1 MSEVCTAGEFKVS
14 VPFIWRVRE
23 HWHPAK
29 LQRKRINV
37 CVRVSIAKY
46 LCSGG
51 MDCLLVESFPDF
63 CAAIR
68 SGTLRLAV
76 YTRPDL

>member
-1 MSEVCTAGEFKVS
+1 MCCIHMA
-14 VPFIWRVRE
+14 RE
-23 HWHPAK
+23 GALASSKAAAK
-29 LQRKRINV
+29 ANQCG
-37 CVRVSIAKY
+37 CVRVSIANY

-68 SGTLRLAV
+68 SGNSSPCRILHGLTFGRE
-76 YTRPDL
+76 